1 MHSRFMLRL
10 IDLALIIL
18 MGFIAISRLR
28 TEYVD
33 LPSAGDSNQQIQTP
47 HEAFLYVT
55 SDQFNFEDDGRKWN
69 CKTLNEL
76 ERFLISQNNAY
87 LQRRVKLVVTI
98 EPKKPCIMQ
107 NLVDVLDICQRNKI
121 EKNLDYENYN

>member
-1 MHSRFMLRL
+1 MNSRLMLRL
-10 IDLALIIL
+10 IDLALNIL

-28 TEYVD
+28 TEYID
-33 LPSAGDSNQQIQTP
+33 LPSAGEINQQVQAP
-47 HEAFLYVT
+47 HEVFLYVN
-55 SDQFNFEDDGRKWN
+55 SKQFSFEDQGRKWN

-76 ERFLISQNNAY
+76 EKFLINRNNAY
-87 LQRRVKLVVTI
+87 LQRRIKLVVTI
-98 EPKKPCIMQ
+98 EPHKPCIMQ